1 MRVGRTSKSL
11 IKTVAYNSQLR
22 LPLSDLDP
30 DLDDDFVTESYK
42 GLLKDLNNADF
53 VCGHCGTTYGSSNG
67 LPLYATTYH
76 VGCCDVCQ
84 VPDATVTSVRSFGY
98 LTSGILAVEKV
109 LEEHVKNVANRKNNS
124 KRKIDRSRHVQKFM
138 DGCGK
143 LGV

>member
-42 GLLKDLNNADF
+42 ELLRDLNNADF
-53 VCGHCGTTYGSSNG
+53 VCGHCGATYGTSNCF
-67 LPLYATTYH
+67 PLYATYH
-76 VGCCDVCQ
+76 TGYCDVCQ
-84 VPDATVTSVRSFGY
+84 APDATVTSVRSFGY

-109 LEEHVKNVANRKNNS
+109 LGEHVKNVANRKNSS
-124 KRKIDRSRHVQKFM
+124 KRKTDRSRHVQKFM